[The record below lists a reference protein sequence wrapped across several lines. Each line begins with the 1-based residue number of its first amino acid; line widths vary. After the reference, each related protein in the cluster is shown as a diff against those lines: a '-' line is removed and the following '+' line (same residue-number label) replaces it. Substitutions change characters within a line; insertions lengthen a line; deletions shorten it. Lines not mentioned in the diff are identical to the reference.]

1 MNTVRFTNGVQVVNV
16 TPHELSFLDNGEL
29 VTVPTIGILVNA
41 KVVNQEN
48 SDGVITFCTPEFVA
62 DEESERNLRLLEE
75 SLPAGTLVVG
85 SIVAA
90 QSYPGRVVGMVP
102 APGFER
108 VPPAEKRMSTSRF
121 TRYCSSE

>member
-90 QSYPGRVVGMVP
+90 QAYPGRVVGMVP

>member
-121 TRYCSSE
+121 TRY

>member
-16 TPHELSFLDNGEL
+16 TPHELSFLDNGKL

>member
-1 MNTVRFTNGVQVVNV
+1 MNTIRFTNGVQVVNV

-29 VTVPTIGILVNA
+29 VTVPTSGILINA

-48 SDGVITFCTPEFVA
+48 AEGAVTYCTPAFVA

-90 QSYPGRVVGMVP
+90 QAYPGRVVGMVP

>member
-1 MNTVRFTNGVQVVNV
+1 V

-29 VTVPTIGILVNA
+29 VTVPTSGILVNA

-90 QSYPGRVVGMVP
+90 QAYPGRVVGMVP

-108 VPPAEKRMSTSRF
+108 VPPVEKRMSTFRF
-121 TRYCSSE
+121 TRY